1 MIIYKEIIFN
11 KIEQSLVY
19 IMSDLVVERHVR
31 L

>member
-11 KIEQSLVY
+11 KIKQGLIY
-19 IMSDLVVERHVR
+19 IMSDLVIERHVR